1 MYPLNLLLMSIFGR
15 AALIALLIALAMGR
29 AVDARVQAGAQ
40 AASNALCELP
50 EPTVLR
56 REGTALLEMWEL
68 PSSPVWLSEN
78 LPGDPVYAAYRAAI
92 DRAGA
97 NQIRPPVEPPQPKDE
112 ADREL
117 WRREGLN
124 EEVMYSGGGHVRR
137 IHCLEAA
144 LFARQHARYSQLT
157 HPTEFVAH
165 ILTRGDHLKVY
176 FWGSDQPF
184 PPRAGYG
191 QDEARADV
199 FAGWQFSVVLHN
211 HTIRTLNG
219 RPALGFPGPS
229 TSDVQLSRSLAAN
242 LGLREVWV
250 TNGIYTGV
258 VTADSLGRF
267 STR

>member
-1 MYPLNLLLMSIFGR
+1 V
-15 AALIALLIALAMGR
+15 AALATPV
-29 AVDARVQAGAQ
+29 AVEVRLHAWQQATA
-40 AASNALCELP
+40 NTRCELP
-50 EPTVLR
+50 QPAVLR
-56 REGTALLEMWEL
+56 TDGAAVLEMWEL
-68 PSSPVWLSEN
+68 PAAPLWLSEN
-78 LPGDPVYAAYRAAI
+78 LPDAPAYAAYRAAI
-92 DRAGA
+92 DAAGA
-97 NQIRPPVEPPQPKDE
+97 NQIRPPVETRQPKDE

-117 WRREGLN
+117 WRREDFNAEL
-124 EEVMYSGGGHVRR
+124 MYSGGGHVRR

-165 ILTRGDHLKVY
+165 ILTRGDRLKVY

-199 FAGWQFSVVLHN
+199 AAGWQFAVFLHN

-219 RPALGFPGPS
+219 RPALGVPAPS
-229 TSDVQLSRSLAAN
+229 TSDVQLSRSLTVN
-242 LGLREVWV
+242 LGLREVWL

-258 VTADSLGRF
+258 VTAESLGRF
-267 STR
+267 SVR